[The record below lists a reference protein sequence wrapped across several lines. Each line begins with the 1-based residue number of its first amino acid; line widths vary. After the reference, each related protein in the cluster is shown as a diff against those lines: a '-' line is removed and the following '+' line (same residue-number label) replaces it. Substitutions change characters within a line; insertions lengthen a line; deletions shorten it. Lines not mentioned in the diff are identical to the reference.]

1 MTFRNQGSQRKRPP
15 DLFGPIFGLPTIVVV
30 AIVVLWWI
38 AYDRGWVKESLGM
51 LQAQGVAILGII
63 CALVIVALSMWNF
76 VRGSREENWPV
87 VRGTIQDTRFVA

>member
-1 MTFRNQGSQRKRPP
+1 MVNHNVTHQADERSSEVAEE
-15 DLFGPIFGLPTIVVV
+15 DLMLFGPIFGLPTIVVV

-63 CALVIVALSMWNF
+63 CALVIVALSMWNLF
-76 VRGSREENWPV
+76 EAHEKETGL
-87 VRGTIQDTRFVA
+87 